1 MMQKETRGLVNSIN
15 AGEHSQEATDFVKV
29 CVDHVEATRGPS
41 AYTQAVRDALQH
53 QADAITVQ
61 HKAKL
66 EAFFREHPTAEGC
79 VLSKDGTVTETG
91 PFRPVG
97 KFTDL

>member
-1 MMQKETRGLVNSIN
+1 MMQETTKQLTDSIN
-15 AGEHSQEATDFVKV
+15 AGEHSEEATDFVKA

-41 AYTQAVRDALQH
+41 MYTRTVRDALQR
-53 QADAITVQ
+53 QSDAITRQ
-61 HKAKL
+61 HKDKL

-79 VLSKDGTVTETG
+79 ILSKDGTVTETG

-97 KFTDL
+97 RFTDL

>member
-1 MMQKETRGLVNSIN
+1 MQESTKQLVNSITT
-15 AGEHSQEATDFVKV
+15 GEHSQEATDFVKV

-41 AYTQAVRDALQH
+41 KYTQAVRDALQH
-53 QADAITVQ
+53 QADAITRQ
-61 HKAKL
+61 HKDKL

-79 VLSKDGTVTETG
+79 ILSKDGTVTETG

-97 KFTDL
+97 RPTDL